1 MFKKDESWKKY
12 SDIIDLPHHVSAKH
26 PHMSPED
33 RAAQFSPFAA
43 LTGHEAAIKETARIT
58 DEFVE
63 PDADK
68 KQELDEELQMIRMA
82 LADNKTAKVQ
92 MIFFK
97 PDGKKSGGSYET
109 MMEAAESLTVIVENK
124 KSMRALNK
132 QLKDLDDE
140 LAKLPMKQNV
150 SENPETAIDS
160 NGRSETEV
168 SSSSAREKEDT
179 DLRRTARNSN
189 SSVRSSR

>member
-1 MFKKDESWKKY
+1 MLKNDESWKKY
-12 SDIIDLPHHVSAKH
+12 SDIIDLPHHVSTKH
-26 PHMSPED
+26 PHMSSED

-68 KQELDEELQMIRMA
+68 KQELDEKLQIIRMI
-82 LADNKTAKVQ
+82 LADNKTARVQ

-109 MMEAAESLTVIVENK
+109 ITGNIKKIDEYNGLIVFDDKTTVKIEKVI
-124 KSMRALNK
+124 
-132 QLKDLDDE
+132 DILD
-140 LAKLPMKQNV
+140 
-150 SENPETAIDS
+150 S
-160 NGRSETEV
+160 
-168 SSSSAREKEDT
+168 
-179 DLRRTARNSN
+179 
-189 SSVRSSR
+189 

>member
-1 MFKKDESWKKY
+1 MLKNDESWKKY
-12 SDIIDLPHHVSAKH
+12 SDIIDLPHHVSTKH
-26 PHMSPED
+26 PHMSSAD

-68 KQELDEELQMIRMA
+68 KQELDEKLQIIRMI

-109 MMEAAESLTVIVENK
+109 ITGNIKKIDEYNGLIVFDDKTTVKIEKV
-124 KSMRALNK
+124 
-132 QLKDLDDE
+132 
-140 LAKLPMKQNV
+140 
-150 SENPETAIDS
+150 IDIL
-160 NGRSETEV
+160 EV
-168 SSSSAREKEDT
+168 
-179 DLRRTARNSN
+179 
-189 SSVRSSR
+189 

>member
-1 MFKKDESWKKY
+1 MLKNDESWKKY
-12 SDIIDLPHHVSAKH
+12 SDIIDLPHHVSTKH
-26 PHMSPED
+26 PHMSSED

-68 KQELDEELQMIRMA
+68 KQELDEKLQIIRMI

-92 MIFFK
+92 VIFFK

-109 MMEAAESLTVIVENK
+109 ITGNIKKIDEYNGLIVFDDKITVKIEKV
-124 KSMRALNK
+124 
-132 QLKDLDDE
+132 
-140 LAKLPMKQNV
+140 
-150 SENPETAIDS
+150 IDIL
-160 NGRSETEV
+160 EV
-168 SSSSAREKEDT
+168 
-179 DLRRTARNSN
+179 
-189 SSVRSSR
+189 

>member
-1 MFKKDESWKKY
+1 MSEYYEDKHRYD
-12 SDIIDLPHHVSAKH
+12 DLLDLPHHQSTEREK
-26 PHMSPED
+26 MSLHD

-68 KQELDEELQMIRMA
+68 KQELDEELRMIRMA

-109 MMEAAESLTVIVENK
+109 ITGNIKKIDEYNGLIVFDDKTTVKIEKV
-124 KSMRALNK
+124 
-132 QLKDLDDE
+132 
-140 LAKLPMKQNV
+140 
-150 SENPETAIDS
+150 IDIL
-160 NGRSETEV
+160 EV
-168 SSSSAREKEDT
+168 
-179 DLRRTARNSN
+179 
-189 SSVRSSR
+189 

>member
-1 MFKKDESWKKY
+1 MLKNDESWKKY
-12 SDIIDLPHHVSAKH
+12 SDIIDLPHHVSTKH
-26 PHMSPED
+26 PHMSSED

-68 KQELDEELQMIRMA
+68 KQELDEKLQIIRMI
-82 LADNKTAKVQ
+82 LADNKTARVQ

-109 MMEAAESLTVIVENK
+109 ITGNIKKIDEYNGLIVFDDKTTVKIEKV
-124 KSMRALNK
+124 
-132 QLKDLDDE
+132 
-140 LAKLPMKQNV
+140 
-150 SENPETAIDS
+150 IDIL
-160 NGRSETEV
+160 EV
-168 SSSSAREKEDT
+168 
-179 DLRRTARNSN
+179 
-189 SSVRSSR
+189 

>member
-68 KQELDEELQMIRMA
+68 KQELDEELHMIRMA

-109 MMEAAESLTVIVENK
+109 ITGNIKKIDEYNGLIVFDDKTTVKIEKV
-124 KSMRALNK
+124 
-132 QLKDLDDE
+132 
-140 LAKLPMKQNV
+140 
-150 SENPETAIDS
+150 IDIL
-160 NGRSETEV
+160 EV
-168 SSSSAREKEDT
+168 
-179 DLRRTARNSN
+179 
-189 SSVRSSR
+189 

>member
-1 MFKKDESWKKY
+1 MLKNDESWKKY
-12 SDIIDLPHHVSAKH
+12 SDIIDLPHHVSTKH
-26 PHMSPED
+26 PHMSSED

-68 KQELDEELQMIRMA
+68 KQELDEKLQIIRMI
-82 LADNKTAKVQ
+82 LADNKTARVQ

-109 MMEAAESLTVIVENK
+109 ITGNIKKIDEYNGLIVFDDNTTVKIEKV
-124 KSMRALNK
+124 
-132 QLKDLDDE
+132 
-140 LAKLPMKQNV
+140 
-150 SENPETAIDS
+150 IDIL
-160 NGRSETEV
+160 EV
-168 SSSSAREKEDT
+168 
-179 DLRRTARNSN
+179 
-189 SSVRSSR
+189 